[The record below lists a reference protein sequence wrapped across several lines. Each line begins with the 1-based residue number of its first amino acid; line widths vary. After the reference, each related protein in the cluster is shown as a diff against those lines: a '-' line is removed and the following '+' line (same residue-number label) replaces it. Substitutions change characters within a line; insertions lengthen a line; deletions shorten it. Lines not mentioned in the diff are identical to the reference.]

1 MLCKKTFNDSMDDIL
16 CKLMKKGAQ
25 INFKGEFGI
34 TPLMMACY
42 FNDIELLS
50 FLIGQNAKL
59 DITNE
64 DGDTPLSIA
73 AYFNNAEIVKALVK
87 QKPNEKNHKKNNY
100 NESPLTIAETMGN
113 KEIIDILRFYFEVDE
128 EESDSIE
135 SSDEDDSYYS
145 SFDEGSS
152 EDEGSG
158 NGIEEENCK
167 IMSDKLEEKI
177 KKILFKSVC
186 SIKVTCNNNKEMCGT
201 GFLVKLI
208 IPSKEN
214 PLYGLI
220 TDDYVLTSEYLQSNS
235 SFEVLLNNKT
245 LKINLNNNKIIFTSE
260 LIGITFI
267 QLTKLT
273 DEKFFNDPDI
283 DFLSPDT
290 EKFDANDVIILT
302 QDQSLSF
309 ESINYLSGFNYN
321 LTTDE
326 DEGLPGS
333 PLFNYDFYSNNIK
346 VLGVYKRGNVA
357 TSFNIIEEV
366 IRMIYNK
373 RYIYEINRAREN
385 PRVLNDNE
393 IEELIN
399 HKLEETKL
407 NNVFKCPYLELNKS
421 VFFYKS
427 NHGWYC
433 TIRKN
438 IKYDKENLKNYDWTF
453 INPYEPIEKI
463 IEKIGKGKL
472 EHRHEVIIM
481 WLKLSEFK
489 YI

>member
-1 MLCKKTFNDSMDDIL
+1 M
-16 CKLMKKGAQ
+16 
-25 INFKGEFGI
+25 
-34 TPLMMACY
+34 
-42 FNDIELLS
+42 
-50 FLIGQNAKL
+50 
-59 DITNE
+59 
-64 DGDTPLSIA
+64 
-73 AYFNNAEIVKALVK
+73 
-87 QKPNEKNHKKNNY
+87 
-100 NESPLTIAETMGN
+100 
-113 KEIIDILRFYFEVDE
+113 DE
-128 EESDSIE
+128 ELK
-135 SSDEDDSYYS
+135 
-145 SFDEGSS
+145 
-152 EDEGSG
+152 G
-158 NGIEEENCK
+158 NTNNTL
-167 IMSDKLEEKI
+167 S
-177 KKILFKSVC
+177 KSVC
-186 SIKVTCNNNKEMCGT
+186 LIKVTCNNNKEMRGT
-201 GFLVKLI
+201 GFLVKLL
-208 IPSKEN
+208 IPSKKK

-220 TDDYVLTSEYLQSNS
+220 TNDYVLTSEYLQSNS
-235 SFEVLLNNKT
+235 SIEVLLNNKT
-245 LKINLNNNKIIFTSE
+245 LKINLNNNKFVFTSE

-290 EKFDANDVIILT
+290 EKFDAKNDVIIQT
-302 QDQSLSF
+302 QDKSLTF
-309 ESINYLSGFNYN
+309 ESIKPLSGFNYS
-321 LTTDE
+321 LKIDK
-326 DEGLPGS
+326 GLFGS
-333 PLFNYDFYSNNIK
+333 PLLNYDSYSNNLK
-346 VLGVYKRGNVA
+346 VLGIYKRGNVA

-385 PRVLNDNE
+385 PRVLNDDE
-393 IEELIN
+393 IEELRN

-407 NNVFKCPYLELNKS
+407 NNVFKCPYLKLNKS

-453 INPYEPIEKI
+453 INPSEPIEKI

-489 YI
+489 YII

>member
-1 MLCKKTFNDSMDDIL
+1 M
-16 CKLMKKGAQ
+16 Q
-25 INFKGEFGI
+25 
-34 TPLMMACY
+34 
-42 FNDIELLS
+42 
-50 FLIGQNAKL
+50 
-59 DITNE
+59 
-64 DGDTPLSIA
+64 
-73 AYFNNAEIVKALVK
+73 
-87 QKPNEKNHKKNNY
+87 
-100 NESPLTIAETMGN
+100 
-113 KEIIDILRFYFEVDE
+113 ILR
-128 EESDSIE
+128 
-135 SSDEDDSYYS
+135 
-145 SFDEGSS
+145 
-152 EDEGSG
+152 SG